1 MPVSSQHQERGAS
14 DCNELV
20 FHNKR
25 NCSSQLLTLVRW
37 NAALRKESSIYLPT
51 VTRYRQSVQHRPN
64 SNMTE
69 TQIPNKFNSVLLK
82 NHEKASGC
90 VARNC
95 YQYFGHNFH
104 DKFHRDRRLY
114 DSGIYSCGSDKHK
127 HCNNTVSRYVPPNVP
142 LVFMSTFSRG
152 AHACLTLT
160 LLTWRIW

>member
-1 MPVSSQHQERGAS
+1 
-14 DCNELV
+14 
-20 FHNKR
+20 
-25 NCSSQLLTLVRW
+25 
-37 NAALRKESSIYLPT
+37 
-51 VTRYRQSVQHRPN
+51 
-64 SNMTE
+64 MTE

-160 LLTWRIW
+160 LLTWRIWWAPTNASKWQMGFNSAFKGLKRKKWFKLTSEYVHWISYPLAQTRLKLAWTAFKVSVPSAK